1 MSKKAK
7 RIKQQKKAQ
16 NQFKRTDFEV
26 RPVTKADKWCRFR
39 LRLKEEDLRI
49 EAPYGY
55 IVVIPNYYNGMEL
68 NVDGIIIKNRL
79 FKGQLYLQII
89 TKRSRNYSTI
99 VKTIPGVK
107 RKNKKRKQ
115 SKKVTLR
122 YMNIRNLDKR
132 RS

>member
-39 LRLKEEDLRI
+39 LRLKEEDLQI

>member
-39 LRLKEEDLRI
+39 LRLKEEDLKI

>member
-39 LRLKEEDLRI
+39 LRLKEEDLHI